1 MHTCGRSINAARDIE
16 DSRVRCKLARG
27 DVASLSN
34 VDTNFAGP
42 FQQDL
47 IELLAAYLI
56 RLRPRDLS
64 DVGEVNVAAAPSVMS
79 VQARTPL
86 LWKTCGLDP
95 FGHAQSRE
103 RVVGSR

>member
-1 MHTCGRSINAARDIE
+1 MG
-16 DSRVRCKLARG
+16 CKLARG
-27 DVASLSN
+27 DVAALSN
-34 VDTNFAGP
+34 VDANFAGP

-47 IELLAAYLI
+47 IELLATYLI
-56 RLRPRDLS
+56 RLRLRDLS
-64 DVGEVNVAAAPSVMS
+64 DVGEINVAATSRVMS
-79 VQARTPL
+79 VQAGTPL